1 MKKFN
6 EFIKIDKSSYIPL
19 YVQLSDILARYI
31 RENSLEEGD
40 SIPSEND
47 LTTYY
52 GISRN
57 TVRQAFQILE
67 SQDIIRRVRGRGTF
81 VTRGKEKQ
89 SLTGLKI
96 IETRLRDLGVDTAN
110 RVLYVRETFPPRD
123 WGRLLELAPRD
134 KALLLRRV
142 KTADGIPFALEER
155 AFPAKVGRQLKAEDL
170 KHQSVNILID
180 ALPEYKVTNMS
191 YTFTSSPLTAV
202 EAKEL
207 EVDRS
212 ESVVRRMG
220 VYRNSSAM
228 PVMFGRLT
236 FLADRIELKFEFVR
250 SDDETWTAMVMS

>member
-1 MKKFN
+1 MPKFN
-6 EFIKIDKSSYIPL
+6 ELINIDKNSYIPL
-19 YVQLSDILARYI
+19 YVQLSDILAKYI
-31 RENSLEEGD
+31 REKSLDEGD

-47 LTTYY
+47 LTRYY

-67 SQDIIRRVRGRGTF
+67 SQDIIHRVRGKGTF
-81 VTRGKEKQ
+81 VTRSKNKR

-96 IETRLRDLGVDTAN
+96 IETRLRDLGVEVAN
-110 RVLYVRETFPPRD
+110 KTLCIRETFPPGD
-123 WGRLLELAPRD
+123 WGRLLGLAPGD
-134 KALLLRRV
+134 KVLLLRRV
-142 KTADGIPFALEER
+142 KTANGAPFALEER
-155 AFPAKVGRQLKAEDL
+155 AFPAEVGRKFKTEDL

-180 ALPEYKVTNMS
+180 SLPEYKVTHVS
-191 YTFTSSPLTAV
+191 YTFTSSPLSAV

-212 ESVVRRMG
+212 EPVVRRMG
-220 VYRNSSAM
+220 VYRNRSAL

-250 SDDETWTAMVMS
+250 SDNENWTAIVMS

>member
-1 MKKFN
+1 MTKFS
-6 EFIKIDKSSYIPL
+6 EFTNIDKSSYIPL
-19 YVQLSDILARYI
+19 YVQLSDILVKYI
-31 RENSLEEGD
+31 RGNNLDEGD

-81 VTRGKEKQ
+81 VTKGKKKQ

-96 IETRLRDLGVDTAN
+96 IETRLRDLGMEVAN
-110 RVLYVRETFPPRD
+110 KTLYIRETFPTRD
-123 WGRLLELAPRD
+123 WGWLGLTPGD

-142 KTADGIPFALEER
+142 KTANGVPFALEER
-155 AFPAKVGRQLKAEDL
+155 AFPAEVGRKLKAEDL

-180 ALPEYKVTNMS
+180 SLPEYKVMHVS
-191 YTFTSSPLTAV
+191 YTFTSSPLSAV

-228 PVMFGRLT
+228 TVMFGRLT

-250 SDDETWTAMVMS
+250 SDNENWTATVMS